1 MTNDSPLLVT
11 AADAARLL
19 NVSASQLY
27 KWRREH
33 YGPEPVLVGKP
44 GARRPS
50 IRYRRADLLEFAGVN
65 VE

>member
-1 MTNDSPLLVT
+1 MTDDSPFLVS
-11 AADAARLL
+11 AQDAARLL

-27 KWRREH
+27 KWRRAG
-33 YGPEPVLVGKP
+33 YGPEPLDVGKP
-44 GARRPS
+44 GARRKS

>member
-1 MTNDSPLLVT
+1 MTDDSPYLVT

-19 NVSASQLY
+19 NVSAGQLY
-27 KWRREH
+27 KWRRSG
-33 YGPEPVLVGKP
+33 YGPEPVDVGKP